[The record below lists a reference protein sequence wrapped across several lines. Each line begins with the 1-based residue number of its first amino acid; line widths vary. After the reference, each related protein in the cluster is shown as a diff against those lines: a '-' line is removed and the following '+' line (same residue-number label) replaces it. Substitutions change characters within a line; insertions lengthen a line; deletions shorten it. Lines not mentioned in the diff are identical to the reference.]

1 MELWKKFLTM
11 KEIKKIKLI
20 EEIINK
26 SEVSVDYLA
35 KKLST
40 TNKLIRGLLTE
51 LNIEQKQFY
60 EDSIEYYNIENRM
73 VRLPKKISE
82 DTYTIFYLYLRKKY
96 LNENPT
102 FKILICFLTN
112 RELTMQQISH
122 HLNYSYSYCY
132 KLISKVNN
140 FFKETGY
147 DCFIYKN
154 KYYLQIRGNENQIRL
169 LSYMIITLAN
179 KGHENYNN
187 YSYANISVSNT
198 TKFEN
203 ILKIFSSAIKKGYV
217 LKENIDEELAIM
229 DIIYKE
235 IHLGFYKKFGYLNLK
250 NSQVYETEKMFFYLF
265 ITYYLPEHFSSDF
278 GRKVYANLKDLKNTI
293 VLKSTEILEWVEKK
307 YNLPKEFHE
316 FYLFH
321 FIYIYILL

>member
-102 FKILICFLTN
+102 FKILICF
-112 RELTMQQISH
+112 
-122 HLNYSYSYCY
+122 
-132 KLISKVNN
+132 
-140 FFKETGY
+140 
-147 DCFIYKN
+147 
-154 KYYLQIRGNENQIRL
+154 
-169 LSYMIITLAN
+169 
-179 KGHENYNN
+179 
-187 YSYANISVSNT
+187 
-198 TKFEN
+198 
-203 ILKIFSSAIKKGYV
+203 
-217 LKENIDEELAIM
+217 
-229 DIIYKE
+229 
-235 IHLGFYKKFGYLNLK
+235 
-250 NSQVYETEKMFFYLF
+250 
-265 ITYYLPEHFSSDF
+265 
-278 GRKVYANLKDLKNTI
+278 
-293 VLKSTEILEWVEKK
+293 
-307 YNLPKEFHE
+307 
-316 FYLFH
+316 
-321 FIYIYILL
+321 